1 MGRFQRSSYGIRR
14 LWTRKRIAQALDLRA
29 EFGDFGDGMRVFGGG
44 SGANRA
50 IERVLWGGLISK
62 DIVKVSEKKHAV

>member
-29 EFGDFGDGMRVFGGG
+29 EFGDFGDGMRVLGGVG
-44 SGANRA
+44 CESGDRKGF
-50 IERVLWGGLISK
+50 VGWV
-62 DIVKVSEKKHAV
+62 DIKGYC